1 MASSLWTRGRA
12 VGCVA
17 VDPSG
22 SIPLVVV
29 APAHQRRGIGTDLL
43 SAALA
48 RLSACGVGVAHAG
61 SGGTDYIW
69 PGVPM
74 DLSAAARFFAARGW
88 HADHDT
94 LDLVADLRDYRP
106 PAAASERARR
116 ADGTIAPTVA
126 ADLGAVLAFETAT
139 SLAGLDG
146 SRPATGTS

>member
-74 DLSAAARFFAARGW
+74 DLSAAARFLQPAAGMPTMTPWTWLLTYAITARP
-88 HADHDT
+88 
-94 LDLVADLRDYRP
+94 RP
-106 PAAASERARR
+106 P
-116 ADGTIAPTVA
+116 PT
-126 ADLGAVLAFETAT
+126 
-139 SLAGLDG
+139 
-146 SRPATGTS
+146 